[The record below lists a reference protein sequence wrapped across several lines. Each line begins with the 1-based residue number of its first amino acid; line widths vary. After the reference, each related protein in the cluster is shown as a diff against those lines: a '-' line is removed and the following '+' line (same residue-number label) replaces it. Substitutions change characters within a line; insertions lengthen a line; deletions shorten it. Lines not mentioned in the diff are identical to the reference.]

1 MAEEMIH
8 ECDNCDWSG
17 TEDELGRQLFEM
29 PDLLDRINPGC
40 PVPSGDC
47 PECQGCCYPL
57 DKAEL
62 ERRVFPDL
70 LAALR
75 GIMPH
80 LNSDLTAHESWAA
93 EIAACQAVLDTI
105 REALA
110 RAPK

>member
-29 PDLLDRINPGC
+29 PDLLDRIDPGC

-62 ERRVFPDL
+62 ERRAFPKL
-70 LAALR
+70 VTHLQCALDYYR
-75 GIMPH
+75 MFRDKSPLGPTEQ
-80 LNSDLTAHESWAA
+80 DD
-93 EIAACQAVLDTI
+93 IAACQAVLD
-105 REALA
+105 EVAKLQGG
-110 RAPK
+110 